1 MHLYTPPVYITMEFH
16 CLVNS
21 QWIMHCFENCQHNIA
36 HNYTC
41 YYILYP
47 VRRYYKHAVLES
59 IIRRLT
65 YMASPRSF
73 SMKQLW
79 RSAITWRKILFLLM
93 WEVLF
98 KLSWGLLIEN
108 NIDQIFISVTKC
120 LSMLLA
126 PLVGLLADVKFGRY
140 EIIKTGSLVAFFASL
155 FYYCALVLGDA
166 SLWKKLLFCAATIL
180 VFFGETCYATA
191 MLPFLSDQVIGA
203 SSDKLSA
210 AIRWYYWAKHIGF
223 FLCDIILYL
232 IIDRFGIKFGAV
244 LFFAVPLAVIIIS
257 DCLCQQ
263 WLDRTHKPFNPIK
276 LITQVLNYTRKHSY
290 PERRS
295 AFTYID
301 EEQPTRMDYGKS
313 KFGGP
318 FTEEEVED
326 VKTVLR
332 LIPLIICFCLFVITL
347 AYTPVT
353 ILEGKGNV
361 DIVINNGLK
370 NWLSPVLL
378 IPFYQFLVRPCIRN
392 RPSMLRCIGVAMV
405 MCAVGYMLLATS
417 AVVGVVYSH
426 DVHSYLSCT
435 HNISQPVYIVHW
447 YWKIGPLLLYS
458 IGKTIVYVLK
468 LEFIIAQSPDN
479 MKGFVLGL
487 TIAVDGII
495 YLVLV
500 EAVKLKVTLCYDLQA
515 LVVLSVLFVVFVVL
529 SKCYTLRE
537 RNREINI
544 QAIVEEHYQ
553 RYMDQEEEYR
563 RTH

>member
-1 MHLYTPPVYITMEFH
+1 ME
-16 CLVNS
+16 
-21 QWIMHCFENCQHNIA
+21 
-36 HNYTC
+36 
-41 YYILYP
+41 
-47 VRRYYKHAVLES
+47 
-59 IIRRLT
+59 II
-65 YMASPRSF
+65 
-73 SMKQLW
+73 
-79 RSAITWRKILFLLM
+79 RKILLLLM

-98 KLSWGLLIEN
+98 KLSFGLLIGN
-108 NIDQIFISVTKC
+108 KVVTLDNIFISVTKC
-120 LSMLLA
+120 LSLLLA
-126 PLVGLLADVKFGRY
+126 PLVGLLADAKFGRY

-155 FYYCALVLGDA
+155 LYYFTLLSGEDA
-166 SLWKKLLFCAATIL
+166 SLLKSWLFCAATIL
-180 VFFGETCYATA
+180 VCFGDTCYSAA
-191 MLPFLSDQVIGA
+191 MLPFLSDQLIGA
-203 SSDKLSA
+203 SSDSLSA
-210 AIRWYYWAKHIGF
+210 VVRWYYWAKHVGF
-223 FLCDIILYL
+223 GLCDIILYL
-232 IIDRFGIKFGAV
+232 IMNTLGIKFEAV

-263 WLDRTHKPFNPIK
+263 WLDRTHKVTNPVK
-276 LITQVLNYTRKHSY
+276 LIIQVLNYTRKHSY

-301 EEQPTRMDYGKS
+301 EEQPTRMDFGKT

-332 LIPLIICFCLFVITL
+332 LIPMIICFSLFVITV
-347 AYTPVT
+347 AYTPVA

-370 NWLSPVLL
+370 TWLFPVLL

-392 RPSMLRCIGVAMV
+392 SPSMLRCIGVAMV

-426 DVHSYLSCT
+426 DVHSYLSCS
-435 HNISQPVYIVHW
+435 HNITQPDRILHW

-458 IGKTIVYVLK
+458 IGKTIVCVLE
-468 LEFIIAQSPDN
+468 LEFVIAQSPDN

-487 TIAVDGII
+487 TLASNGVV

-500 EAVKLKVTLCYDLQA
+500 EANRLQFTLCYDLQA
-515 LVVLSVLFVVFVVL
+515 LVVLSVLFVVFLVL